1 MTMSSPVSRSEAIA
15 QSIHRHSAPAIGRR
29 AMGRHQIIIRD
40 PNREPSIELAY
51 LRWLVGLS
59 AYDRS

>member
-1 MTMSSPVSRSEAIA
+1 M
-15 QSIHRHSAPAIGRR
+15 
-29 AMGRHQIIIRD
+29 MGRLKSLSVGD
-40 PNREPSIELAY
+40 TTLASVALAY

>member
-1 MTMSSPVSRSEAIA
+1 MSLQGRGFRGLVQNAPTAPSVEA
-15 QSIHRHSAPAIGRR
+15 
-29 AMGRHQIIIRD
+29 
-40 PNREPSIELAY
+40 AY